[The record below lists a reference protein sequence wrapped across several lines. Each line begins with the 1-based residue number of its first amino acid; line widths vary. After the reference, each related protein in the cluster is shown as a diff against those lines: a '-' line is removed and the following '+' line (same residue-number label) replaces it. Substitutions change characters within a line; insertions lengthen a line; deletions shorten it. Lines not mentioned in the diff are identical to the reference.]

1 VQGYKNEGLSSQH
14 DCDPL
19 LGSRKPLRRISEDG
33 RRREIST
40 AGKFKLNPLPSD
52 GRSWEVVMF
61 FDTPNDLDQKAD
73 HALP

>member
-40 AGKFKLNPLPSD
+40 AGKFKLTHYP
-52 GRSWEVVMF
+52 VMGEAG
-61 FDTPNDLDQKAD
+61 KS
-73 HALP
+73 

>member
-33 RRREIST
+33 RRRENIHRREIQT
-40 AGKFKLNPLPSD
+40 EP
-52 GRSWEVVMF
+52 
-61 FDTPNDLDQKAD
+61 TTQ
-73 HALP
+73 